1 MNLSECMGDTITIEV
16 QKIFLGFCQQKVLAH
31 LILISFMLLSPYD
44 EFEFLMN
51 YKSEIHE
58 CLFKIIFEESSSSW
72 GYVSRTVST
81 SGRRESWQ
89 ELCDSLG
96 ICDLSG
102 SCNSPFSVLV
112 GNQM

>member
-16 QKIFLGFCQQKVLAH
+16 QKIFLGFCQQKALAH
-31 LILISFMLLSPYD
+31 FFMLLSPYD

-58 CLFKIIFEESSSSW
+58 CLFKIICEESSSSW

-81 SGRRESWQ
+81 SGRRES
-89 ELCDSLG
+89 
-96 ICDLSG
+96 
-102 SCNSPFSVLV
+102 
-112 GNQM
+112 